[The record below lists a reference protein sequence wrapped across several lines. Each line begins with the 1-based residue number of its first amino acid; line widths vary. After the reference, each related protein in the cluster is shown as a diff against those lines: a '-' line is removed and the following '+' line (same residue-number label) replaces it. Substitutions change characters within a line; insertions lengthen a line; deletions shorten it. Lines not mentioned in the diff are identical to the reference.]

1 METYEKR
8 KQAISLYE
16 SGSKISHIVKLLKK
30 SRQWFYFWLKRYNAF
45 QGKGEWFKD
54 EPKAPKSRPGKVSP
68 DVEHQVICARRS
80 LEKRRYSQTG
90 AIAIQYEMHG
100 SGVEPPPVW
109 TINRILS
116 RYGLNAKPTKAYK
129 KSNKDYPELFLHT
142 HQMDLVGP
150 RYIKGDG
157 RYFTIN
163 IIDTEC
169 RSCLVRP
176 SRAKSSVE
184 VCNTLVEFWTE
195 HGMPDALQMD
205 NELAFRGS
213 NKYPRSFGSVVRLAL
228 SLNIAPVF
236 IPISEPWRN
245 GIIEKFNN
253 TVDKRFIRT
262 AIFENYEHLCKCSSS
277 FTTFHN
283 QNHRYSSIGHKT
295 PNEMRAMLGHLD
307 KFDRAMDLKQRIPL
321 ESGVVYFIRFIR
333 GDALLRLHTETF
345 KVNKDL
351 KYSYVVAEVNIDN
364 QCLNIRQNGEIIQ
377 SVPYETNVDW

>member
-1 METYEKR
+1 METYEER

-16 SGSKISHIVKLLKK
+16 SGSKISRIVKLLKK
-30 SRQWFYFWLKRYNAF
+30 SRQWFYFWLKRYNEF
-45 QGKGEWFKD
+45 QGKGEWFKG
-54 EPKAPKSRPGKVSP
+54 ESKAPKSKPRKVSP
-68 DVEHQVICARRS
+68 DVEHQVIRARQS

-100 SGVEPPPVW
+100 SGVEPPPLW

-116 RYGLNAKPTKAYK
+116 RNGLNARPSKAYRR
-129 KSNKDYPELFLHT
+129 SNKDYPGLFLHT

-150 RYIKGDG
+150 RYLKGDG

-176 SRAKSSVE
+176 SRAKSAVE
-184 VCNTLVEFWTE
+184 VCNTLVTFWTE

-213 NKYPRSFGSVVRLAL
+213 NKYPRSFGNVVRLAL

-236 IPISEPWRN
+236 IPTSEPWRN

-253 TVDKRFIRT
+253 TVDKRFIRAT
-262 AIFENYEHLCKCSSS
+262 MFENYEHLCEASKS

-283 QNHRYSSIGHKT
+283 QNHRYSSIGHRT
-295 PNEMRAMLGHLD
+295 PKETRSMLGDLF
-307 KFDRAMDLKQRIPL
+307 KLNNSIDLKRRIPL

-333 GDALLRLHTETF
+333 GDALLRLHSEVF
-345 KVNKDL
+345 KVSKDL
-351 KYSYVVAEVNIDN
+351 RYSYVVAEVDIDN
-364 QCLNIRQNGEIIQ
+364 QCLAVRQNGEIIQ
-377 SVPYETNVDW
+377 IIPYETPVDW

>member
-8 KQAISLYE
+8 KQAISLYK

-45 QGKGEWFKD
+45 QGKGEWFND
-54 EPKAPKSRPGKVSP
+54 EPKAPKSKPVKVSP

-116 RYGLNAKPTKAYK
+116 RHNLNTKPSKAYK
-129 KSNKDYPELFLHT
+129 KSNKDYPGLFFHT

-184 VCNTLVEFWTE
+184 VCITLVEFWKE

-283 QNHRYSSIGHKT
+283 QNHRYSSIGHRT
-295 PNEMRAMLGHLD
+295 PNETRSMLGDLL
-307 KFDRAMDLKQRIPL
+307 KLNNSIDLKQRIPL
-321 ESGVVYFIRFIR
+321 ETGVVYFIRFIR

-345 KVNKDL
+345 KVNKNL
-351 KYSYVVAEVNIDN
+351 RYSYVVAEVNIDN